1 MNQPRPAFGNR
12 ALVAA
17 VIVVAALILFVTIG
31 RGPNTASPPPESASA
46 VPSSIGPTTTAA
58 TTASV
63 PASGDISPS
72 PSIQSGSSAVPAE
85 WTKVTPSGAG
95 PSPREGQTW
104 TVDPSSAVAYLFG
117 GRGSADLNDLW
128 VYDLTADSWTRLAP
142 KGAVPGARTDHVA
155 AWIDGLGLVVA
166 GGRSGTK
173 VVDDLW
179 AYDPNAN
186 AWRTLATTGSRPP
199 ARSGSCSTVSSD
211 GRLWISGGRAANGTY
226 LGDTWS
232 YDPGPSKWQRQA
244 GLGGGPPARDGAAC
258 WWTSDGAL
266 ALYGGRSAS
275 ATALADLWTLDKA
288 DSLGSA
294 WSAHDAAGLP
304 ARARAA
310 AGGSQAIVAVGGLG
324 TDGQPRAD
332 VTIFDPRSLAAT
344 TRGTSGAAGSSP
356 EARSGAS
363 LVDDPESE
371 RELAFGGRGS
381 SGPSSEVWALTLP

>member
-31 RGPNTASPPPESASA
+31 RGPNTASPPPASASA
-46 VPSSIGPTTTAA
+46 VPSAAGPTRSAA

-63 PASGDISPS
+63 PASGDVSPS
-72 PSIQSGSSAVPAE
+72 PSIQSGSSAAPAE

-95 PSPREGQTW
+95 PSAREGQTW

-142 KGAVPGARTDHVA
+142 KGVVPGARTDHVA

-173 VVDDLW
+173 VLDDLW

-186 AWRTLATTGSRPP
+186 AWRTLTTSGSRPP
-199 ARSGSCSTVSSD
+199 ARSGSCATVSPD

-232 YDPGPSKWQRQA
+232 YDPGPSKWAKQPITGA
-244 GLGGGPPARDGAAC
+244 GPAGRDGAAC

-266 ALYGGRSAS
+266 ALYGGRSAT
-275 ATALADLWTLDKA
+275 APALADLWTLDGA
-288 DSLGSA
+288 ASGGG
-294 WSAHDAAGLP
+294 WSEHDAAGLP
-304 ARARAA
+304 PRARAA

-324 TDGQPRAD
+324 TDDQPRAD

-344 TRGTSGAAGSSP
+344 THGTSGAAGSSP

-371 RELAFGGRGS
+371 RELVFGGRGS

>member
-371 RELAFGGRGS
+371 RELVFGGRGS

>member
-1 MNQPRPAFGNR
+1 MGNR

-17 VIVVAALILFVTIG
+17 VIVVAALLLFVTIG
-31 RGPNTASPPPESASA
+31 RGPNTASPPPASSSA
-46 VPSSIGPTTTAA
+46 VPSSAGPTTSAA
-58 TTASV
+58 ATASV

-72 PSIQSGSSAVPAE
+72 PSIQSGSSAAPAE

-117 GRGSADLNDLW
+117 GHGSADLNDLW

-142 KGAVPGARTDHVA
+142 KGAVPGVRTDHVA

-166 GGRSGTK
+166 VGRSGTK
-173 VVDDLW
+173 VLDDLW

-186 AWRTLATTGSRPP
+186 AWRTLTTSGSRPP
-199 ARSGSCSTVSSD
+199 ARSGSCSTLSAD
-211 GRLWISGGRAANGTY
+211 GRLWITGGRAANGTY

-232 YDPGPSKWQRQA
+232 YDPGPSKWAKQTVIGA
-244 GLGGGPPARDGAAC
+244 GPEARDGAAC

-266 ALYGGRSAS
+266 ALYGGRSA
-275 ATALADLWTLDKA
+275 AHPALADLWTLDGA
-288 DSLGSA
+288 ASGGA
-294 WSAHDAAGLP
+294 WSEHDSAGLP

-310 AGGSQAIVAVGGLG
+310 AGGSQAMVAVGGLG
-324 TDGQPRAD
+324 TDAKPRAD

-344 TRGTSGAAGSSP
+344 TRETSAAAGSSP
-356 EARSGAS
+356 EPRSGAS

-371 RELAFGGRGS
+371 RELVFAGRGS
-381 SGPSSEVWALTLP
+381 SGASSEVWALTLP

>member
-1 MNQPRPAFGNR
+1 MNQPRRAIGNR

-17 VIVVAALILFVTIG
+17 VIVVAALLLFVTIG
-31 RGPNTASPPPESASA
+31 RGPNTASPPPASSSA
-46 VPSSIGPTTTAA
+46 VPSSAGPTTSAA
-58 TTASV
+58 ATASV

-72 PSIQSGSSAVPAE
+72 PSIQSGSSAAPAE

-155 AWIDGLGLVVA
+155 AWIDGLGLVLA

-173 VVDDLW
+173 VLDDLW

-186 AWRTLATTGSRPP
+186 AWRTLTTSGSRPP
-199 ARSGSCSTVSSD
+199 ARSGSCSTLSAD
-211 GRLWISGGRAANGTY
+211 GRLWITGGRAANGTY

-232 YDPGPSKWQRQA
+232 YDPGPSKWAKQTVIGA
-244 GLGGGPPARDGAAC
+244 GPEARDGAAC

-266 ALYGGRSAS
+266 ALYGGRSPAHP
-275 ATALADLWTLDKA
+275 ALADLWTLDGA
-288 DSLGSA
+288 ASGGA
-294 WSAHDAAGLP
+294 WSEHDSAGLP

-324 TDGQPRAD
+324 TDGKPRAD

-344 TRGTSGAAGSSP
+344 TRETSAAAGSSP
-356 EARSGAS
+356 EPRSGAS

-371 RELAFGGRGS
+371 RELVFGGRGS
-381 SGPSSEVWALTLP
+381 SGASSEVWALTLP